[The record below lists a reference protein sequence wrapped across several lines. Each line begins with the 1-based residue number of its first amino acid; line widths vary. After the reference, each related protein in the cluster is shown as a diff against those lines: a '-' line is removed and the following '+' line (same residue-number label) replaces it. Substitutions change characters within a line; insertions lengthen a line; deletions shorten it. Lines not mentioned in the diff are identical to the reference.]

1 MLTLPSWSVAVI
13 ASLFVA
19 VLTFAWRLA
28 ERASRS
34 ADKLD
39 AATTRLV
46 ALEGRIAVI
55 ATIETGLALL
65 RQEVSHL
72 AERVDDQSKEITSL
86 RESRHKHASDVQALS
101 ARMDALHREV
111 DRVSSTPTPVHGIPR
126 PQR

>member
-1 MLTLPSWSVAVI
+1 MLTLPSWSVVI
-13 ASLFVA
+13 IVTIFIA

-55 ATIETGLALL
+55 ATLETGLALL
-65 RQEVSHL
+65 RQEFTHL
-72 AERVDDQSKEITSL
+72 SSRVDTQATEITSL
-86 RESRHKHASDVQALS
+86 RESRHKAASEIQGLH
-101 ARMDALHREV
+101 ARMDGLHREV
-111 DRVSSTPTPVHGIPR
+111 DRVSSVPTPVHGIPR
-126 PQR
+126 PSR